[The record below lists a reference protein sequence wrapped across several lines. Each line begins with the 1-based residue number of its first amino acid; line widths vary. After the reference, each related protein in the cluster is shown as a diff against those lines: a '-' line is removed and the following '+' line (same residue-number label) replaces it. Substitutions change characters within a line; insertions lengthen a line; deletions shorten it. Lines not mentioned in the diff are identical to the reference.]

1 MNRHDV
7 VTCGPFRQPHAED
20 PFSFVNFAA
29 WLPVGNV
36 VLMLKSLGI
45 SDLMNFD
52 FMDPPPTETLFRALE
67 QLYALGALNDHGEL
81 TKLGRR
87 MAEFP
92 LDPMLAKMV
101 IASGECEVGG
111 PIGLASKTMQQHQ
124 KYLWV
129 HHRSTLG
136 GKAEH
141 PLYSSS
147 CVPGRSCYSGCCEK
161 VP

>member
-1 MNRHDV
+1 M
-7 VTCGPFRQPHAED
+7 GA
-20 PFSFVNFAA
+20 
-29 WLPVGNV
+29 GNV

-101 IASGECEVGG
+101 IASGEMEVTF
-111 PIGLASKTMQQHQ
+111 PSFPHWPAVQCLVPCAQQGLQSRITNRFH
-124 KYLWV
+124 Y
-129 HHRSTLG
+129 H
-136 GKAEH
+136 
-141 PLYSSS
+141 
-147 CVPGRSCYSGCCEK
+147 
-161 VP
+161 

>member
-1 MNRHDV
+1 MA
-7 VTCGPFRQPHAED
+7 CA
-20 PFSFVNFAA
+20 
-29 WLPVGNV
+29 GNV

-101 IASGECEVGG
+101 IASGEMEVTC
-111 PIGLASKTMQQHQ
+111 LRW
-124 KYLWV
+124 L
-129 HHRSTLG
+129 
-136 GKAEH
+136 
-141 PLYSSS
+141 
-147 CVPGRSCYSGCCEK
+147 C
-161 VP
+161 

>member
-1 MNRHDV
+1 MS
-7 VTCGPFRQPHAED
+7 CGVAY
-20 PFSFVNFAA
+20 A
-29 WLPVGNV
+29 GNV

-101 IASGECEVGG
+101 IASGEMEVTF
-111 PIGLASKTMQQHQ
+111 P
-124 KYLWV
+124 
-129 HHRSTLG
+129 
-136 GKAEH
+136 
-141 PLYSSS
+141 S
-147 CVPGRSCYSGCCEK
+147 CVKWLRQYRSAVLCCVALTGVQKEDQHK
-161 VP
+161 QKPSKLPSTCVAGARIV

>member
-1 MNRHDV
+1 MLRLKVLAAQLWSLVTAEALTHADV
-7 VTCGPFRQPHAED
+7 STHKD
-20 PFSFVNFAA
+20 SNAA
-29 WLPVGNV
+29 GNV

-67 QLYALGALNDHGEL
+67 QLYALGALNDRGEL

-101 IASGECEVGG
+101 IASGDMEVGCGSQDG
-111 PIGLASKTMQQHQ
+111 PALIQS
-124 KYLWV
+124 
-129 HHRSTLG
+129 
-136 GKAEH
+136 
-141 PLYSSS
+141 
-147 CVPGRSCYSGCCEK
+147 
-161 VP
+161 